1 MGIIVLCNPLLRQ
14 LVHLFLFTMIHTR
27 HSEDSLTKDTIL
39 NKVSEYQIFKYYCAH
54 FDDPSKRFKSD
65 LREDNNPTV
74 SISLLK
80 GRLRY
85 KDFGYPEHSFDCFS
99 YVGHKY
105 NLNFSEVLK
114 HVDNTF
120 NLGLSG
126 GIRSTRS
133 VPKMETP
140 VFKEKTR
147 AQIKVRLRPWSKED
161 ADYWKQFYISKKLLC
176 IFDVQPITHYWINE
190 KRFSCNSIS
199 YRYRF
204 DCGYKIYRPLESDFK
219 WSSNVGSH
227 CLQGYCQLPEH
238 GEIVF
243 LTSSLKDVM
252 CLANLGYSSF
262 ALQSEMLVP
271 SEEIIKEAKTRFK
284 KVIVF
289 YDNDFEKVSNRGQ
302 TMAAKICSKYD
313 LNNLKIPSH
322 YKSKDI
328 SDLVKDHGIEIAKDV
343 IKNMERTSQ
352 ERSKNKIEAN
362 RSGRD
367 QVPF

>member
-1 MGIIVLCNPLLRQ
+1 
-14 LVHLFLFTMIHTR
+14 MIQSR
-27 HSEDSLTKDTIL
+27 NSEDGLTKDTIL
-39 NKVSEYQIFKYYCAH
+39 KKVSEYQIFKYYCSY
-54 FDDPSKRFKSD
+54 FDDPTKRFKSD
-65 LREDNNPTV
+65 LREDKNPTV
-74 SISLLK
+74 SISLLN

-120 NLGLSG
+120 NLGLSA
-126 GIRSTRS
+126 GIRSIRTI
-133 VPKMETP
+133 PKMETP

-147 AQIKVRLRPWSKED
+147 AQIKVKLRPWNKDD

-204 DCGYKIYRPLESDFK
+204 DCGYKIYRPLEADFK
-219 WSSNVGSH
+219 WSSNVGME
-227 CLQGYCQLPEH
+227 CLQGYWQLPKS

-252 CLANLGYSSF
+252 CLASLGYPSF

-271 SEEIIKEAKTRFK
+271 SKETIKEAQNRFK
-284 KVIVF
+284 EVVVL
-289 YDNDFEKVSNRGQ
+289 YDNDFEKVSNPGQ
-302 TMAAKICSKYD
+302 TMATKICSKYE
-313 LNNLKIPSH
+313 LANLKIPSQ
-322 YKSKDI
+322 YQSKDI
-328 SDLVKDHGIEIAKDV
+328 SDLVKDHGIEIAKNV
-343 IKNMERTSQ
+343 IKNLEKKSPQR
-352 ERSKNKIEAN
+352 ESKNKVEAHG
-362 RSGRD
+362 SGRD